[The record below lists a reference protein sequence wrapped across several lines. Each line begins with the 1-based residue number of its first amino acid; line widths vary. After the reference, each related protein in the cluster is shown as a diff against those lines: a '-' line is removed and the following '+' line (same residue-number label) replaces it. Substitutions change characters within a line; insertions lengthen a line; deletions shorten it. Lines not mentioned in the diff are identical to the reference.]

1 MTFHRFVLAGAAM
14 ASAAAALTGNAAA
27 ADMAVKAPALTAPIA
42 AINWTGLYVGGHFG
56 YVQSRARLGDPTTPG
71 ITASD
76 TLKGFLAGGQIGF
89 NYQMNSWVF
98 GLEADLSGSNADAS
112 QTLVN
117 TATNNADRA
126 TEKLRW
132 MSLVTARAG
141 YALDRALLYV
151 KGGVAFGGF
160 RFDAQD
166 LVTGASA
173 SNSYSQAGW
182 TVGAGVE
189 YALNTNWSVR
199 GEYSYVGFGN
209 KTLTLVDSAG
219 ATTQVTVK
227 QNVHQFKTGVNYRF

>member
-1 MTFHRFVLAGAAM
+1 MRFRHLILASTALAAF
-14 ASAAAALTGNAAA
+14 TGTAVA
-27 ADMAVKAPALTAPIA
+27 ADMAVKAPAHVAPIVA
-42 AINWTGLYVGGHFG
+42 VNWTGLYVGGHFG

-71 ITASD
+71 ITATD
-76 TLKGFLAGGQIGF
+76 TLKGFLAGGQVGF
-89 NYQMNSWVF
+89 NYQVNNWVF

-173 SNSYSQAGW
+173 SSSYNQAGW

-189 YALNTNWSVR
+189 YALNANWSVR
-199 GEYSYVGFGN
+199 AEYDYVGFGN
-209 KTLTLVDSAG
+209 KTLTLTDSAG

-227 QNVHQFKTGVNYRF
+227 QDMHQFKSGINYRF